1 MNDYFLFQ
9 ENYFCSVIII
19 STIYI
24 DRGPAAEGSVGAG
37 LGDPLPGLTA
47 GHRPRARAV
56 VVEAGSG
63 GSPGAVAVAGVEA
76 ACSLLVAGAGLGVV
90 DVLAARV
97 FAPTVDSLR
106 TQNRNLLDISKISRS
121 YGKECKDVQ
130 TC

>member
-1 MNDYFLFQ
+1 MKAVVAAFNQEKALVRAFSVITNLRMELFQ
-9 ENYFCSVIII
+9 
-19 STIYI
+19 
-24 DRGPAAEGSVGAG
+24 A
-37 LGDPLPGLTA
+37 L
-47 GHRPRARAV
+47 
-56 VVEAGSG
+56 
-63 GSPGAVAVAGVEA
+63 
-76 ACSLLVAGAGLGVV
+76 ACSLLVAGPGLGVV